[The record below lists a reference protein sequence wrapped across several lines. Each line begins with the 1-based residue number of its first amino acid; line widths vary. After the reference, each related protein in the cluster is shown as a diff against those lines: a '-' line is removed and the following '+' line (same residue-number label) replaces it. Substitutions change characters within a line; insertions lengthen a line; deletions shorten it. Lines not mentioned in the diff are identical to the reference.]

1 MYCVLFR
8 LSSVDVVVSLVLLA
22 AQRLGSPLHPDWPR
36 ALQHRRGDWILCHHQ
51 DLLVVPHHGQHTRKC
66 THTHITQLK
75 LIVEVL
81 LINLQGELGV
91 VGCCLYISSPVISCY
106 LLSVCFC
113 SGAASSSQQLPV
125 EDVVEPGLQFPGE
138 ERSIAGSSCVL
149 VADHAAVVLQA
160 AVQDRGGREGRVRTG
175 KKETENFNTS
185 LFRRTN
191 ILSLLLRTEG
201 EVIMFTLM
209 WSPGIHSSASIFAKT
224 VIMQLVFLLN
234 LRRRVSCDEK
244 LDFHQTF

>member
-1 MYCVLFR
+1 M
-8 LSSVDVVVSLVLLA
+8 
-22 AQRLGSPLHPDWPR
+22 
-36 ALQHRRGDWILCHHQ
+36 
-51 DLLVVPHHGQHTRKC
+51 VPHHGQHTRKS
-66 THTHITQLK
+66 TKTHITQLK

-138 ERSIAGSSCVL
+138 KRSIAGSSCVL

-160 AVQDRGGREGRVRTG
+160 AVQDRGGREG
-175 KKETENFNTS
+175 
-185 LFRRTN
+185 
-191 ILSLLLRTEG
+191 
-201 EVIMFTLM
+201 
-209 WSPGIHSSASIFAKT
+209 
-224 VIMQLVFLLN
+224 
-234 LRRRVSCDEK
+234 
-244 LDFHQTF
+244 